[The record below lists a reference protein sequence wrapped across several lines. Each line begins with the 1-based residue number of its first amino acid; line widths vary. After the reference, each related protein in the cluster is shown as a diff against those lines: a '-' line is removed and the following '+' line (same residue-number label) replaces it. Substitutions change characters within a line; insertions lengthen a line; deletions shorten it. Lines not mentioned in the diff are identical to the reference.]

1 MLLQGNSLSLL
12 HQQGAKTL
20 MLELGW
26 VPGGHWNNT
35 AIHVELSD
43 HRAASL
49 ELRPVALF
57 RELSEPEEPNE
68 DVLLWV
74 LVAEESFPTPVGRV
88 VSPHQFNLVR
98 SDLVVDLL
106 NSNLMSEWIIN
117 SFDDDDCVFDE
128 K

>member
-1 MLLQGNSLSLL
+1 M
-12 HQQGAKTL
+12 
-20 MLELGW
+20 
-26 VPGGHWNNT
+26 
-35 AIHVELSD
+35 ELSD

-74 LVAEESFPTPVGRV
+74 LIAEESFPTPVGRV